1 MAGYGGLNVLLQRFR
16 GVGAAEEVVYPSG
29 QDFFRLVGARVEV
42 AGRVMPGCE
51 EPPPNFPNK
60 EPNSNS

>member
-1 MAGYGGLNVLLQRFR
+1 VAGYGGLNVLLQRFR

-51 EPPPNFPNK
+51 ELPK
-60 EPNSNS
+60 